1 MSTSFATKALC
12 LAVAS
17 ACLACCSR
25 LPEAPAVP
33 EERTVAFTTAAEP
46 DGGTKSA
53 LFDDAALSRLVS
65 VTIYGVTESGFWKK
79 AFLHSA
85 DGATVSGSFRFPAGV
100 PVDFYVFANMGNV
113 SLPAL
118 PGEPPAFERF
128 SFLLSP
134 SADLLRTGFPMAGK
148 ARVVPQGDEGP
159 VSIPL
164 RRLFAKVEVTIDK
177 KGLTG
182 GTTPVLLSEHLYLRQ
197 ASRRLRPFFST
208 GSQALKEQ
216 DLFDAPFDSHI
227 FTTADES
234 DLSHVKIGLYVPE
247 NSQTRPELATYIEYQ
262 GNKDGSADG
271 VDGTVVYRGYL
282 GSVKRNTLYE
292 ARLSLTWDGLLWR
305 ADGWT
310 IDAGGVTDG
319 RRLVLSSSEDSHLE
333 INSLGKLKRSSAKS
347 VYVSFSRDGG
357 ASWVRGAKDID
368 DWPYGWDFYVDGVKQ
383 AAGTAG
389 QAAGAIGWSY
399 NGSATGDRLTVT
411 PGQKATLRTTHTLQ
425 VKSADG
431 KVASNVVTFDVSAP
445 LGLKWDAGVPG
456 YVAQRGRLV
465 AAQLD
470 KPSATV
476 EYTVTG
482 GSELV
487 RLSAA
492 ANRQSQ
498 MVNILG
504 AGEVTVLATCEETGQ
519 DEEITFRVAAPELRL
534 NATAC
539 YVNPDGA
546 EARTGAT
553 GLSGSSISASYSGA
567 SGTLSRRVT
576 SATATAVG
584 SYLAA
589 DLYDELLA
597 FRPSVT
603 SPLLEA
609 SCPSGYG
616 NITLHAK
623 ALRSGS
629 VSYPAT
635 GGVTLG
641 SVSVTPKKTSTG
653 VTPASIIVR
662 SVNPFSAF
670 PSSVTLNTAKDIQ
683 DFSVL
688 NQVLGGYSTNTY
700 STTLPT
706 IQAGS
711 SYYGI
716 AAMLQGDT
724 GMNSELSGLF
734 SRSGS
739 TVSWSSVTLART
751 QRKAG
756 TFALY
761 GYVENR
767 YSHERLYS
775 AAPFYRGR
783 LFLHGAVVARGVA
796 DMVSQTMEVY
806 TDYLGDASA
815 YTADGLGAAW
825 PDVRTT
831 HTNRQYDIEWAW
843 EWDGMALH
851 SGSCTVQDA
860 HNTNAQRVME
870 RGGLLFK
877 VHDDCWYQH
886 SNHEWEPGWHE
897 CFFTGPSTDGGARM
911 EFMPA
916 PGDDSF
922 DSYNR
927 YRNGLL
933 KYFNSDLMF
942 IHPKGSETHTY
953 KGTSGCGYYF
963 MHTAQWIQGR
973 IL

>member
-1 MSTSFATKALC
+1 MNTDFVAKALC
-12 LAVAS
+12 LVLAS
-17 ACLACCSR
+17 ACLSCCSR

-33 EERTVAFTTAAEP
+33 EERTVAFTTTAEP

-79 AFLHSA
+79 AFLRSA
-85 DGATVSGSFRFPAGV
+85 DGATVSGSFRFPADV
-100 PVDFYVFANMGNV
+100 PVDFYVFANMGDV

-148 ARVVPQGDEGP
+148 ARVVPQGGEGP

-197 ASRRLRPFFST
+197 ASRRLRPFASSMAT
-208 GSQALKEQ
+208 RVS

-282 GSVKRNTLYE
+282 GSVKRNTLFE

-383 AAGTAG
+383 APGFSG
-389 QAAGAIGWSY
+389 QADGAIGWSY
-399 NGSATGDRLTVT
+399 DGSPSADRLTVT
-411 PGQKATLRTTHTLQ
+411 PGAKATLRTTHTLQ

-465 AAQLD
+465 ASQLD
-470 KPSATV
+470 KPSAVV

-482 GSELV
+482 GSEFV

-492 ANRQSQ
+492 ANRQSR
-498 MVNILG
+498 MVNLLG
-504 AGEVTVLATCEETGQ
+504 PGEVTVLATCEETGQ
-519 DEEITFRVAAPELRL
+519 DEEITFTVAAPQIRW

-546 EARTGAT
+546 EAKTGTT

-567 SGTLSRRVT
+567 SGTLNRRVT

-584 SYLAA
+584 AYLAA

-616 NITLHAK
+616 TITLHAK
-623 ALRSGS
+623 ALQAGGD
-629 VSYPAT
+629 SYPDAAGTTIGYLTVAPKAASAGISPARAT
-635 GGVTLG
+635 
-641 SVSVTPKKTSTG
+641 
-653 VTPASIIVR
+653 VR

-688 NQVLGGYSTNTY
+688 NQVLGGYATNTY
-700 STTLPT
+700 SATLPT

-716 AAMLQGDT
+716 AAMLQGDDD
-724 GMNSELSGLF
+724 MNDELSGLF
-734 SRSGS
+734 SRSGN

-756 TFALY
+756 TFALH

-775 AAPFYRGR
+775 DTPFYRGR

-796 DMVSQTMEVY
+796 DMVSQTMKVY

-851 SGSCTVQDA
+851 GGSCTVQDA

-886 SNHEWEPGWHE
+886 SNYEWEPGWHE
-897 CFFTGPSTDGGARM
+897 CSFTGRYSNAGPRM
-911 EFMPA
+911 EFLPA
-916 PGDDSF
+916 PGDDEIH
-922 DSYNR
+922 SYYN
-927 YRNGLL
+927 YRNGYL
-933 KYFNSDLMF
+933 KYINKDLMF
-942 IHPKGSETHTY
+942 IHPDGSETHSY
-953 KGTSGCGYYF
+953 NGISGCGYYP
-963 MHTAQWIQGR
+963 MHLSQSIINR

>member
-33 EERTVAFTTAAEP
+33 EERTVAFTMAAEP

-79 AFLHSA
+79 AFLRSA

-100 PVDFYVFANMGNV
+100 PVDFYVLANMGDV
-113 SLPAL
+113 SLPTL
-118 PGEPPAFERF
+118 PGEPPAFEHF

-134 SADLLRTGFPMAGK
+134 SADLLRTGFPMAGT
-148 ARVVPQGDEGP
+148 GHFSGSGGSI
-159 VSIPL
+159 SIPL

-197 ASRRLRPFFST
+197 ASRRLRPFASSMAT
-208 GSQALKEQ
+208 RVS

-247 NSQTRPELATYIEYQ
+247 NSQTKPELATYIEYQ

-282 GSVKRNTLYE
+282 GSVKRNTRYS
-292 ARLSLTWDGLLWR
+292 AQLSLTWDGLLWR
-305 ADGWT
+305 ADGWS

-333 INSLGKLKRSSAKS
+333 INSLGKLKRRSAKS

-399 NGSATGDRLTVT
+399 DGSASGDRLTVT
-411 PGQKATLRTTHTLQ
+411 PGQKAALRSTHTLQ

-445 LGLKWDAGVPG
+445 LGLKWDAGAPG

-498 MVNILG
+498 MVNFLG

-616 NITLHAK
+616 TITLHAK
-623 ALRSGS
+623 ALHAGGD
-629 VSYPAT
+629 SYPDAAGTTIGYLSVASKAAAAGISPARAT
-635 GGVTLG
+635 
-641 SVSVTPKKTSTG
+641 
-653 VTPASIIVR
+653 VR

-688 NQVLGGYSTNTY
+688 SQVLGGYSTNTY

-775 AAPFYRGR
+775 AVPFYRGR

-831 HTNRQYDIEWAW
+831 HTNRQYNIEWAW

-851 SGSCTVQDA
+851 GGSCTVQDA

-897 CFFTGPSTDGGARM
+897 CSFTGHNSDAGPRL
-911 EFMPA
+911 EFLGA
-916 PGDDSF
+916 PGPSA
-922 DSYNR
+922 DSYKNFSEGR
-927 YRNGLL
+927 L
-933 KYFNSDLMF
+933 KYINKDLMYV
-942 IHPKGSETHTY
+942 HPDGSETHIHN
-953 KGTSGCGYYF
+953 GISGCGYYP
-963 MHTAQWIQGR
+963 MHLSQWIMNA

>member
-25 LPEAPAVP
+25 LPEAPPVP
-33 EERTVAFTTAAEP
+33 EEQTVAFTTAAEP
-46 DGGTKSA
+46 DGDTKSA

-79 AFLHSA
+79 AFLRSA

-100 PVDFYVFANMGNV
+100 PVDFYVFANMGDVN
-113 SLPAL
+113 LPAL

-134 SADLLRTGFPMAGK
+134 SADLLRTGFPMVGK
-148 ARVVPQGDEGP
+148 ERVEPQGGEGP

-197 ASRRLRPFFST
+197 ASRRLRPFASSMAT
-208 GSQALKEQ
+208 RVS

-227 FTTADES
+227 FTAADES

-247 NSQTRPELATYIEYQ
+247 NSQTKPELATYIEYQ

-282 GSVKRNTLYE
+282 GSVKRNTRYS
-292 ARLSLTWDGLLWR
+292 AQLSLTWDGLLWR

-399 NGSATGDRLTVT
+399 DGSATGDRLTVT
-411 PGQKATLRTTHTLQ
+411 PGQKAALRTTHTLQ

-445 LGLKWDAGVPG
+445 LGLKWDAGAPG

-504 AGEVTVLATCEETGQ
+504 AGEVTVLAACEETGQ

-597 FRPSVT
+597 VRPSVT
-603 SPLLEA
+603 TPLLEA

-616 NITLHAK
+616 TITLHAK
-623 ALRSGS
+623 ALHAGGD
-629 VSYPAT
+629 SYPDAAGTTIGYLSVAPKATAT
-635 GGVTLG
+635 GI
-641 SVSVTPKKTSTG
+641 S
-653 VTPASIIVR
+653 PARATVR

-683 DFSVL
+683 DFSVVGL
-688 NQVLGGYSTNTY
+688 PNNFTRAYTNTTY

-706 IQAGS
+706 VSAS
-711 SYYGI
+711 TNYYGL
-716 AAMLQGDT
+716 AARLYGETENDE
-724 GMNSELSGLF
+724 ELAGLF

-739 TVSWSSVTLART
+739 TVSWNSISASRT
-751 QRKAG
+751 RYKAG
-756 TFALY
+756 TFYLEA
-761 GYVENR
+761 YVENR
-767 YSHERLYS
+767 HSHEKWYS
-775 AAPFYRGR
+775 NPFYRGR
-783 LFLHGAVVARGVA
+783 LFVHGSVIARGVSKMI
-796 DMVSQTMEVY
+796 DCMSVY
-806 TDYLGDASA
+806 TDYFGIDAA
-815 YTADGLGAAW
+815 YSIDGLGAAW
-825 PDVRTT
+825 PSVCTT
-831 HTNRQYDIEWAW
+831 HTNSVYNIIWAW
-843 EWDGMALH
+843 DQDGMA
-851 SGSCTVQDA
+851 A
-860 HNTNAQRVME
+860 HDGTCSVTEVHNKDQRVTQ
-870 RGGLLFK
+870 RNGLLFK
-877 VHDDCWYQH
+877 VHDDCGYSHDHDSQ
-886 SNHEWEPGWHE
+886 WHE
-897 CFFTGPSTDGGARM
+897 CLFTGPSTDGGPRM
-911 EFMPA
+911 EFLPA
-916 PGDDSF
+916 PTDNWSEDYQHYSEG
-922 DSYNR
+922 R
-927 YRNGLL
+927 L
-933 KYFNSDLMF
+933 KYINKDLMF
-942 IHPKGSETHTY
+942 IHPDGSETHVY
-953 KGTSGCGYYF
+953 NGVGGCGYYP
-963 MHTAQWIQGR
+963 MHISQWIKDR
-973 IL
+973 IM

>member
-1 MSTSFATKALC
+1 MSTSFATKVLC
-12 LAVAS
+12 LAGAS

-46 DGGTKSA
+46 DGDTKSA

-79 AFLHSA
+79 AFLRSA

-100 PVDFYVFANMGNV
+100 PVDFYVLANMGDV
-113 SLPAL
+113 SLPTL
-118 PGEPPAFERF
+118 PGEPPAFEGF

-134 SADLLRTGFPMAGK
+134 SADLLRTGFPMAGT
-148 ARVVPQGDEGP
+148 GHFSGSGGSI
-159 VSIPL
+159 SIPL

-208 GSQALKEQ
+208 GSQAFREQ

-227 FTTADES
+227 FTAADES

-247 NSQTRPELATYIEYQ
+247 NRQTSPELATYIEYQ
-262 GNKDGSADG
+262 GDKDGSADG

-282 GSVKRNTLYE
+282 GSVKRNTLYS
-292 ARLSLTWDGLLWR
+292 AQLSLTWDGLLWR

-310 IDAGGVTDG
+310 IDAGGITDG

-399 NGSATGDRLTVT
+399 DGSASGDRLTVT
-411 PGQKATLRTTHTLQ
+411 PGAKAALRSTHTLQ

-445 LGLKWDAGVPG
+445 LGLKWDAGAPG

-546 EARTGAT
+546 EAKTGTT
-553 GLSGSSISASYSGA
+553 GLSGSSISASYCGA

-597 FRPSVT
+597 VRPTVT

-616 NITLHAK
+616 TITLHAK
-623 ALRSGS
+623 ALQAGGD
-629 VSYPAT
+629 SYPDAAVTTIGYLSVAPKAAAT
-635 GGVTLG
+635 GI
-641 SVSVTPKKTSTG
+641 S
-653 VTPASIIVR
+653 PARATVR

-688 NQVLGGYSTNTY
+688 STVLGGYSTNTY
-700 STTLPT
+700 SATLPT

-711 SYYGI
+711 SYYGV
-716 AAMLQGDT
+716 AAMLQGDS
-724 GMNSELSGLF
+724 GMNDELSGLF

-756 TFALY
+756 TFGLY

-767 YSHERLYS
+767 YSHERIYS
-775 AAPFYRGR
+775 AVPFYRGR

-796 DMVSQTMEVY
+796 DAVSKAMNVY

-831 HTNRQYDIEWAW
+831 HPNRQYDIEWAW
-843 EWDGMALH
+843 EWDSMAKH
-851 SGSCTVQDA
+851 DGSCTVSEA
-860 HNTNAQRVME
+860 HNTSAQRVME
-870 RGGLLFK
+870 RGGFLFK
-877 VHDDCWYQH
+877 VTDNCWYQH
-886 SNHEWEPGWHE
+886 SEQEWEPGWHE
-897 CFFTGPSTDGGARM
+897 CSFTGYNSDAGPRLEFLGAPTRTSI
-911 EFMPA
+911 P
-916 PGDDSF
+916 
-922 DSYNR
+922 SYNN
-927 YRNGLL
+927 YSKELL
-933 KYFNSDLMF
+933 KYINTELMF
-942 IHPKGSETHTY
+942 IHPDGSETHTY
-953 KGTSGCGYYF
+953 NGISGCGFYP
-963 MHTAQWIQGR
+963 MHLAQWINNR

>member
-46 DGGTKSA
+46 DGDTKSA

-79 AFLHSA
+79 AFLRSA
-85 DGATVSGSFRFPAGV
+85 DGATVSGSFRFPEGV
-100 PVDFYVFANMGNV
+100 PVNFYVFANMGDVN
-113 SLPAL
+113 LPAL

-134 SADLLRTGFPMAGK
+134 SADLLRTGFPMVGTG
-148 ARVVPQGDEGP
+148 RFSGSGGS

-197 ASRRLRPFFST
+197 ASRRLRPFASSMAT
-208 GSQALKEQ
+208 RVS

-227 FTTADES
+227 FTAADES

-247 NSQTRPELATYIEYQ
+247 NSQTKPELATYIEYQ

-282 GSVKRNTLYE
+282 GSVKRNTRYS
-292 ARLSLTWDGLLWR
+292 AQLSLTWDGLLWR

-399 NGSATGDRLTVT
+399 DGSASGDRLTVT
-411 PGQKATLRTTHTLQ
+411 PGQKAALRSTHTLQ
-425 VKSADG
+425 VISADG

-445 LGLKWDAGVPG
+445 LGLKWDAGAPG

-519 DEEITFRVAAPELRL
+519 DEEITFRVAAPQLRL

-589 DLYDELLA
+589 DLYDELLTV
-597 FRPSVT
+597 RPSVT
-603 SPLLEA
+603 TPLLEA

-616 NITLHAK
+616 TITLHAK
-623 ALRSGS
+623 ALHAGGDFYPDAAGTTIGYLS
-629 VSYPAT
+629 VAPKAAAAGISPARAT
-635 GGVTLG
+635 
-641 SVSVTPKKTSTG
+641 
-653 VTPASIIVR
+653 VR

-688 NQVLGGYSTNTY
+688 SQVLGGHSTNTY

-711 SYYGI
+711 SYYGV

-843 EWDGMALH
+843 EWDGMAKH
-851 SGSCTVQDA
+851 DGSCTVSEA
-860 HNTNAQRVME
+860 HNTNNLRVRE
-870 RGGLLFK
+870 RGSLLFS

-886 SNHEWEPGWHE
+886 STQEWEPGWHE
-897 CFFTGPSTDGGARM
+897 CSFTGYNSNAGPRL
-911 EFMPA
+911 EFMQKPT
-916 PGDDSF
+916 DVTDR
-922 DSYNR
+922 SYF
-927 YRNGLL
+927 
-933 KYFNSDLMF
+933 KYNDGTVKYIKSELVF
-942 IHPKGSETHTY
+942 IHPDGSETHTFNGY
-953 KGTSGCGYYF
+953 TGCGYYP
-963 MHTAQWIQGR
+963 MHLAQWIMGS

>member
-79 AFLHSA
+79 AFLRSA

-100 PVDFYVFANMGNV
+100 PVDFYVFANMGDV

-118 PGEPPAFERF
+118 PGEPPVFERF

-134 SADLLRTGFPMAGK
+134 SADLLRTGFPMAGT
-148 ARVVPQGDEGP
+148 GHFSGSGGS

-197 ASRRLRPFFST
+197 ASRRLRPFASSMAT
-208 GSQALKEQ
+208 RVS

-247 NSQTRPELATYIEYQ
+247 NSQTKPELATYIEYQ

-282 GSVKRNTLYE
+282 GSVTRNTRYS
-292 ARLSLTWDGLLWR
+292 AQLSLTWDGLLWR

-399 NGSATGDRLTVT
+399 DGSATGDRLTVT
-411 PGQKATLRTTHTLQ
+411 PGQKAALRTTHTLQ

-456 YVAQRGRLV
+456 YIAQRGRLV

-519 DEEITFRVAAPELRL
+519 DEEITFRVAAPQLRL

-553 GLSGSSISASYSGA
+553 GISGSSISASYSGA

-584 SYLAA
+584 AYLAA

-616 NITLHAK
+616 TITLHAK
-623 ALRSGS
+623 ALHAGGD
-629 VSYPAT
+629 SYPDAAGTTIGYLSVAPKAAAAGISPARAT
-635 GGVTLG
+635 
-641 SVSVTPKKTSTG
+641 
-653 VTPASIIVR
+653 VR

-670 PSSVTLNTAKDIQ
+670 PSSVTLNTVKDIQ

-688 NQVLGGYSTNTY
+688 SQVLGGYSTNTY

-711 SYYGI
+711 SYYGV

-851 SGSCTVQDA
+851 GGSCTVQDA

-897 CFFTGPSTDGGARM
+897 CSFTGHNSDAGPRL
-911 EFMPA
+911 EFLGA
-916 PGDDSF
+916 PGSEDAQSQE
-922 DSYNR
+922 Y
-927 YRNGLL
+927 YRKGIL
-933 KYFNSDLMF
+933 KYINKDLMF
-942 IHPKGSETHTY
+942 IHPDGSETHTY
-953 KGTSGCGYYF
+953 NGISGCGYYP
-963 MHTAQWIQGR
+963 MHISQWIMNS

>member
-79 AFLHSA
+79 AFLRSA

-100 PVDFYVFANMGNV
+100 PVDFYVFANMGDVN
-113 SLPAL
+113 LPAL
-118 PGEPPAFERF
+118 PGEPPVFERF

-134 SADLLRTGFPMAGK
+134 SADLLRTGFPMAGT
-148 ARVVPQGDEGP
+148 GHFSGSGGS

-197 ASRRLRPFFST
+197 ASRRLRPFASSMAT
-208 GSQALKEQ
+208 RVS

-227 FTTADES
+227 FTAADES

-282 GSVKRNTLYE
+282 GSVKRNTRYS
-292 ARLSLTWDGLLWR
+292 AQLSLTWDGLLWR

-383 AAGTAG
+383 ATGTAG

-399 NGSATGDRLTVT
+399 DGSASGDRLTVT
-411 PGQKATLRTTHTLQ
+411 PGQKADLRTTHTLQ

-445 LGLKWDAGVPG
+445 LGLKWDAGAPG

-465 AAQLD
+465 ATQLD

-519 DEEITFRVAAPELRL
+519 DEEITFRVAAPQLRL

-603 SPLLEA
+603 SPLLET

-616 NITLHAK
+616 TITLHAK
-623 ALRSGS
+623 ALHAGGD
-629 VSYPAT
+629 SYPDAAGTTIGYLSVAPKAAAAGISPARAT
-635 GGVTLG
+635 
-641 SVSVTPKKTSTG
+641 
-653 VTPASIIVR
+653 VR

-688 NQVLGGYSTNTY
+688 SQVLGGYSTNTY

-711 SYYGI
+711 SYYGV

-851 SGSCTVQDA
+851 GGSCTVQDA

-886 SNHEWEPGWHE
+886 SNHEWEPDWHE
-897 CFFTGPSTDGGARM
+897 CLFTGPNTDGGARM

-916 PGDDSF
+916 PGDPDKK
-922 DSYNR
+922 SYKNYSEGR
-927 YRNGLL
+927 L
-933 KYFNSDLMF
+933 KYINKDLMY
-942 IHPKGSETHTY
+942 IHPDGSETHTY
-953 KGTSGCGYYF
+953 NGISGCGYYP
-963 MHTAQWIQGR
+963 MHLSQWIMNR